1 MGVKGRKL
9 KHYSGDFKCSAIEE
23 VLINHL
29 GLRETGRKYGVTHKM
44 VQTWIKMYL
53 EKGKDYLYNGVA
65 KHTNA
70 LIDEPPTIQNIDHI
84 ATIKVRKPKHS
95 KVDGSSLPD
104 EVRDELNMLRM
115 ENAYL
120 KKLNALVRK
129 KEKSQIR
136 TKLK

>member
-1 MGVKGRKL
+1 MGVKGQKL
-9 KHYSGDFKCSAIEE
+9 KHYSGDFKCSAVEE
-23 VLINHL
+23 VLINHM

-53 EKGKDYLYNGVA
+53 EKGKDYLYNGAA
-65 KHTNA
+65 KHANA
-70 LIDEPPTIQNIDHI
+70 LIDEPPTIKNINHT
-84 ATIKVRKPKHS
+84 ATIRKPRHS
-95 KVDGSSLPD
+95 KVDESSLPD
-104 EVRDELNMLRM
+104 EVRDELNALRM